1 MFGTSRGLVRHFI
14 LAQTASAPGTDVFS
28 CKHSFKATMGQ
39 NRTSDEVGDDLS
51 DGDVVV
57 VAEVQ
62 SLAGL
67 PGLDEQLHPPLMLPP
82 LQKEVS
88 CTAK

>member
-1 MFGTSRGLVRHFI
+1 MRG
-14 LAQTASAPGTDVFS
+14 D
-28 CKHSFKATMGQ
+28 
-39 NRTSDEVGDDLS
+39 NLS

-67 PGLDEQLHPPLMLPP
+67 AGLDEQLHPPLMVPP

-88 CTAK
+88 CTGK